1 MSKEQ
6 KKLIEKVSAL
16 YLTYG
21 IKSVTMDDVAK
32 HLGISKKTLYTIVK
46 DKDQLVKLVVDN
58 QIEIHRKQD
67 KELKKKKIGALEEML
82 VVYQWVSELLRNMNP
97 GYQYDLNK
105 YYPELSLKFIS
116 FKEKQLYNNIKENLI
131 KGKKEG
137 LYRQEIKEEI
147 IAQMNSE
154 RNLSMYRNNENMQSW
169 ITHDSF
175 QEIFLYHIHAIL
187 NDKGRQ
193 LLKQIDLFNNN
204 N

>member
-58 QIEIHRKQD
+58 QIEIHKKQD

-82 VVYQWVSELLRNMNP
+82 VVYKWVSELLRNMNP

-105 YYPELSLKFIS
+105 YYPDLSLKFIS

-137 LYRQEIKEEI
+137 FYRQEIKEEI